1 MLSNSAHLFVLWIPE
16 LNLHEN
22 WQVPKRKTNKICSS
36 IWFLTNV
43 ELKAKKRKAI
53 KIGIFRSKQTT
64 KCNYRRHND
73 GSIGRHGYQ
82 KTHRGRLAAKIH
94 GRASANTKDQ
104 PTCHKMRTGHQPPE
118 IDGHI
123 NNKTFIYIWGGYAT
137 AFRSCVSLLP
147 HFLLV
152 RNRRFF
158 FLSFAIYFL
167 FYFFLN
173 DEQKKNKK
181 KFKNCFIFEWIDRPD
196 WPRVSFD
203 YYERWGIGN
212 KVSNKKKKSRAAFS
226 RISSKIKRKFLGV
239 KKKRLAKCFT
249 TSRQSAW

>member
-1 MLSNSAHLFVLWIPE
+1 MGLAAFLHFPRLGEFVLLLFETVFTARLDYLLPKCAIKFILE

-53 KIGIFRSKQTT
+53 KIGIFR
-64 KCNYRRHND
+64 
-73 GSIGRHGYQ
+73 RHGYQ

-123 NNKTFIYIWGGYAT
+123 NNKTFIYI
-137 AFRSCVSLLP
+137 
-147 HFLLV
+147 
-152 RNRRFF
+152 
-158 FLSFAIYFL
+158 
-167 FYFFLN
+167 
-173 DEQKKNKK
+173 
-181 KFKNCFIFEWIDRPD
+181 
-196 WPRVSFD
+196 
-203 YYERWGIGN
+203 
-212 KVSNKKKKSRAAFS
+212 
-226 RISSKIKRKFLGV
+226 
-239 KKKRLAKCFT
+239 
-249 TSRQSAW
+249 